1 MTTPDTSASPA
12 PALRRPRKV
21 RTRYVVAIGGCVA
34 AIVAIIVLAVVLS
47 QNVVYFRTV
56 TEAVNGRSS
65 QGTSRFRIAGA
76 VVPGTIVETK
86 TGVRFRITDGKHTVT
101 VDHSGDPPDLF
112 KPGAPV
118 VCEGHWAKADV
129 ANVAFVSDRI
139 LIRHGADYTPPKV
152 DTSPNSEKKASAQKT
167 ARG

>member
-1 MTTPDTSASPA
+1 VITEETPPTPA
-12 PALRRPRKV
+12 PTSRRTRKL
-21 RTRYVVAIGGCVA
+21 RTRYIVAIGGCVG

-47 QNVVYFRTV
+47 ENVVFFRTV
-56 TEAVNGRSS
+56 TEAVQDRSS

-129 ANVAFVSDRI
+129 ASAAFDSDRI

-152 DTSPNSEKKASAQKT
+152 NTKPKTNVKAAT
-167 ARG
+167 G